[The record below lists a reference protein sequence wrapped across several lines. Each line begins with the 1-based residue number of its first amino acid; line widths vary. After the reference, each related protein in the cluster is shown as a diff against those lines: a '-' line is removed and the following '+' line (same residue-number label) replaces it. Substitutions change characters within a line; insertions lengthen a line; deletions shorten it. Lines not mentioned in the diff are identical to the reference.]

1 MKLFKTIV
9 MWDVV
14 VVANSHEAA
23 RQAVKDWIATGELAA
38 SEEVALEIR
47 DESGIRDAWKK
58 QKPLVGA
65 DISDGDFE
73 KRVKGRTTIEMFEHI
88 YTKRG

>member
-14 VVANSHEAA
+14 VVAQSHDAA
-23 RQAVKDWIATGELAA
+23 RQAVKDWIATGELPA

-47 DESGIRDAWKK
+47 DETNIRDAWKT

-65 DISDGDFE
+65 DIADVDFE
-73 KRVKGRTTIEMFEHI
+73 KCVKGRTTIEIFKHI
-88 YTKRG
+88 YTKR

>member
-9 MWDVV
+9 LYDVC
-14 VVANSHEAA
+14 VVADGHEAA
-23 RQAVKDWIATGELAA
+23 RQAVKDWIATGELPP

-47 DESGIRDAWKK
+47 DENNIRDAWKS

-65 DISDGDFE
+65 DISDQDFE
-73 KRVKGRTTIEMFEHI
+73 KRVKGRTTIELFQHI